1 MKILVINGANL
12 NKLGLRAKD
21 QYGALT
27 QEELFNWLASRWP
40 ETEFVFFHSNLEGEI
55 VNRIQSAAGEVDGLI
70 INPGGYSH
78 TSVAIRD
85 ALEIFPHPK
94 VEVHLSNIA
103 AREDFRHHS
112 ITGAV
117 CNGYI
122 TGFKEYSYDAA
133 VFLLKRLNEANN
145 D

>member
-12 NKLGLRAKD
+12 NKLGARAKD
-21 QYGALT
+21 QYGAFT
-27 QEELFNWLASRWP
+27 QEELFEWLSARWVD
-40 ETEFVFFHSNLEGEI
+40 TEFIFFQSNIEGEI
-55 VNRIQSAAGEVDGLI
+55 VNRIQSAGNEADALI

-85 ALEIFPHPK
+85 ALEICNVPK

-133 VFLLKRLNEANN
+133 VYLLKRITEAKN

>member
-12 NKLGLRAKD
+12 NKLGMRSKD
-21 QYGALT
+21 QYGAFT
-27 QEELFNWLASRWP
+27 QEDLFKWLYSRW
-40 ETEFVFFHSNLEGEI
+40 ETDEFTFYQSNIEGEI
-55 VNRIQSAAGEVDGLI
+55 VNRIQSASSEADGLI

-85 ALEIFPHPK
+85 ALEICTIPK

-122 TGFKEYSYDAA
+122 TGFREYSYDAA
-133 VFLLKRLNEANN
+133 VYLLKRLKEGEH

>member
-12 NKLGLRAKD
+12 NMLGARDKN

-27 QEELFNWLASRWP
+27 QEELFSWLSSRWKDI
-40 ETEFVFFHSNLEGEI
+40 TFIFFQSNLEGEI
-55 VNRIQSAAGEVDGLI
+55 VNKIQKSSEEADGLI

-85 ALEIFPHPK
+85 ALEVCTIPK

-103 AREDFRHHS
+103 AREDFRHRT

-122 TGFKEYSYDAA
+122 SGFREFSYDAA
-133 VFLLKRLNEANN
+133 VYLINRLTEASK
-145 D
+145 